1 MDTQN
6 QAPPP
11 HAVVFDMV
19 FSFFRSQTLS
29 AFAKLKVADAIA
41 EGRDP
46 GVNQRFLKAAASL
59 GLLRSLDGGGFAL
72 TPVGELMRTGIPG
85 SMNAFASV
93 VISGGHFKAW
103 ENLAYSARTEANAFE
118 HTFGQDVWEYFT
130 KTQPEE
136 GALFNGAMRSMSE
149 NMVPVILDAYALPSS
164 GTVVDVGGGVGS
176 MLCAFLKAQPGLRGI
191 VMDLP
196 FTEADGNAYIAAQGL
211 ADRCS
216 FVGGSF
222 FESVPAGGD
231 LYTMKFILHDW
242 NDEKSL
248 AILRTIHT
256 AMPAQAKLAIFEG
269 VVPDDDAIAGPA
281 RMMDLNMMVMCGGKE
296 RTAGEWSA
304 LLDAAGFKLTRI
316 VPTATFNSVIEAVKK

>member
-1 MDTQN
+1 
-6 QAPPP
+6 
-11 HAVVFDMV
+11 MV
-19 FSFFRSQTLS
+19 FSFFRSQTLNV
-29 AFAKLKVADAIA
+29 FARLKVADAIA

-46 GVNQRFLKAAASL
+46 GVNQRFLKAAAGI

-72 TPVGELMRTGIPG
+72 SPVGEMLRSGPG
-85 SMNAFASV
+85 SMRDFAAV

-103 ENLAYSARTEANAFE
+103 ENLEYSARTEGNAFV

-136 GALFNGAMRSMSE
+136 GALFNGAMQSMSE
-149 NMVPVILDAYALPSS
+149 NMVPVILDAYQLPTT
-164 GTVVDVGGGVGS
+164 GLVVDVGGGVGS

-196 FTEADGNAYIAAQGL
+196 FTEAAGNAYIAAQGL
-211 ADRCS
+211 SDRCS

-242 NDEKSL
+242 SDEKSL
-248 AILRTIHT
+248 AILRTIHA
-256 AMPAQAKLAIFEG
+256 AMPAHAKLALFEA
-269 VVPDDDAIAGPA
+269 VVPDDDALAGPA

-304 LLDAAGFKLTRI
+304 LLDAAGFKLDRI
-316 VPTATFNSVIEAVKK
+316 IPTATFNSVVEASKK